1 MPDEDFMLTGAQRQ
15 RKRRRRRRVQISLV
29 ALLIL
34 GVIGFLVARP
44 IRNSIRSWQARR
56 HAEHAFAFIDQQK
69 WSDARDEATAAYRL
83 QPSEPEAIRAVC
95 RLLSRAGQAE
105 ALEFWKRLRETR
117 PLTREDLRDEAR
129 VALRVNDIARADE
142 AAGELLE

>member
-1 MPDEDFMLTGAQRQ
+1 MPDEDFMLTTAQRQ

-34 GVIGFLVARP
+34 AAIGFFVARP
-44 IRNSIRSWQARR
+44 IRNSIRGWQARR

-83 QPSEPEAIRAVC
+83 QATQPDAIRAVG
-95 RLLSRAGQAE
+95 RLLSRAGQGQ
-105 ALEFWKRLRETR
+105 ALEVWKTLREDASR
-117 PLTREDLRDEAR
+117 
-129 VALRVNDIARADE
+129 
-142 AAGELLE
+142 